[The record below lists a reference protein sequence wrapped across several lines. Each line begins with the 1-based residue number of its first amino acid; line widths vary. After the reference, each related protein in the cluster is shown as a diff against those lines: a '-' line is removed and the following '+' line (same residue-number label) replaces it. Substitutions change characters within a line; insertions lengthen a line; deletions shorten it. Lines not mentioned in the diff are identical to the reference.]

1 MTKKLSETRKR
12 LAVLTLAAALVFTA
26 LPATAHADDIYDDEY
41 IISNAT
47 TLAKPTGVTTV
58 TKDNDEVALKWNAV
72 EGASGYEVW
81 RYSTSLK
88 KWVLEEREND
98 NYAEVED
105 LLSANI
111 YKFKVRP
118 FAVKADGSVLY
129 GNYSSEYKV
138 VTEPND
144 VNNLKASAKTKTS
157 ITLSW
162 SSVKRADKYQVY
174 IYDKTTGK
182 WDRLITTSKLT
193 YKATGLESGTSYKF
207 RVRPLR
213 EALDTKVYGD
223 YETITV
229 KTSTTST
236 SSSSGTVTLSK
247 AKSIALNYAGV
258 SSSSA
263 TFTKAFKD
271 YDDGVQVYELEF
283 FAGDYEYE
291 FEINAKTGTV
301 SDYDRDYRWND

>member
-1 MTKKLSETRKR
+1 MTRRLSDTRKR
-12 LAVLTLAAALVFTA
+12 FAALSLAAALIFTA
-26 LPATAHADDIYDDEY
+26 LPMTAYADDIYDDDY
-41 IISNAT
+41 IISNAV
-47 TLAKPTGVTTV
+47 TLAKPTGVTAAA
-58 TKDNDEVALKWNAV
+58 KDNDEVTLKWNPV

-88 KWVLEEREND
+88 KWVLEERENE
-98 NYAEVED
+98 NYAEVDD

-118 FAVKADGSVLY
+118 FAVRADGSVLY
-129 GNYSSEYKV
+129 GDYSAEFKT

-144 VNNLKASAKTKTS
+144 VNNLRASSKTKNTV
-157 ITLSW
+157 TLSW

-182 WDRLITTSKLT
+182 WDRLITTSKLSYT
-193 YKATGLESGTSYKF
+193 AKNLDSGTSYKF
-207 RVRPLR
+207 RVRPYR

-223 YETITV
+223 YENITV
-229 KTSTTST
+229 KTTSGSTT
-236 SSSSGTVTLSK
+236 SSGTVTLSK

-258 SSSSA
+258 SSSAA
-263 TFTKAFKD
+263 TFTKAYKD
-271 YDDGVQVYELEF
+271 YDDGVTVYEIEF
-283 FAGDYEYE
+283 YAGDYEYE

-301 SDYDRDYRWND
+301 RDYDRDYRWDD

>member
-88 KWVLEEREND
+88 KWVLEERENE

-129 GNYSSEYKV
+129 GSYSSEYKV

-144 VNNLKASAKTKTS
+144 VNNLRATSKTKNT

-162 SSVKRADKYQVY
+162 NSVKRADKYQVY
-174 IYDKTTGK
+174 IYDKTAGK
-182 WDRLITTSKLT
+182 WDRLITTSKTSYTAKNLD
-193 YKATGLESGTSYKF
+193 SGTSYKF
-207 RVRPLR
+207 RVRPYR

-223 YETITV
+223 YENITV
-229 KTSTTST
+229 KTTTGSTTS
-236 SSSSGTVTLSK
+236 SGAVTLSK

-258 SSSSA
+258 SSSAA
-263 TFTKAFKD
+263 TFRKAYKD
-271 YDDGVQVYELEF
+271 YDDGIAVYEIEF
-283 FAGDYEYE
+283 VAGDYEYD
-291 FEINAKTGTV
+291 FEISASSGKV
-301 SDYDRDYRWND
+301 RDYDRDYRWDD